1 MVLSDAAFYSE
12 LRRSARVL
20 TLRLAGRP
28 EAEEIRAEMSASL
41 AAVTADEDHL
51 QGLRDEV
58 VALTAESRYL
68 DGNVDAAT
76 MDVSRQIL
84 VITSGDRK
92 SPLYLAVFPS
102 APSEALRPMGSDKQ
116 SEYVHAVI
124 RAVAAQPELSGVDV
138 TRLVAA
144 QAALED
150 GLARRATKRAEL
162 RVARAK
168 RDASLAAAILVHNQA
183 ALRLQ
188 LLYPGEKALV
198 RSFFY
203 EKPSK
208 AEQAEDEAAELG
220 D

>member
-1 MVLSDAAFYSE
+1 MILSDAAFFLE
-12 LRRSARVL
+12 LRRSSRVL

-28 EAEEIRAEMSASL
+28 EAEEIRTEVSTSL
-41 AAVTADEDHL
+41 ATATADEDQL
-51 QGLRDEV
+51 QGLRDEL
-58 VALTAESRYL
+58 VAITAECRYL
-68 DGNVDAAT
+68 DSKVDDET
-76 MDVSRQIL
+76 MGVSRQIL
-84 VITSGDRK
+84 VIEEGDRK
-92 SPLYLAVFPS
+92 SPIYLAVFPS
-102 APSEALRPMGSDKQ
+102 APSEALRPTASDKQ

-124 RAVAAQPELSGVDV
+124 RAVAAQPKLASVDV

-150 GLARRATKRAEL
+150 CLARRATKRAEL

-168 RDASLAAAILVHNQA
+168 RDGSLAAAILVHNQA
-183 ALRLQ
+183 YLRLQ

-208 AEQAEDEAAELG
+208 AEQAEDEAAETA